1 MNYGFANLFHFFKDF
16 RSSRKVS
23 KQNSVKV
30 LYLDD
35 CSNLL
40 TLEGFF
46 SASLDSVEVE
56 ALGKNIFLNNK
67 GTYYDPE
74 KQQKVIISSYAHATA
89 LRPDQESQDYLT
101 GEQVEGILKA
111 GLFDR
116 VVRPNMT
123 LAVIGFVLGIAVT
136 GFVVATVLTLGMI
149 L

>member
-1 MNYGFANLFHFFKDF
+1 M
-16 RSSRKVS
+16 
-23 KQNSVKV
+23 
-30 LYLDD
+30 
-35 CSNLL
+35 
-40 TLEGFF
+40 F

-56 ALGKNIFLNNK
+56 SIGKCIHLHGK

-74 KQQKVIISSYAHATA
+74 TKQKVIISSYAHASA
-89 LRPDQESQDYLT
+89 LRPDQQSQDYLS

-136 GFVVATVLTLGMI
+136 GFVVATVATLGLI